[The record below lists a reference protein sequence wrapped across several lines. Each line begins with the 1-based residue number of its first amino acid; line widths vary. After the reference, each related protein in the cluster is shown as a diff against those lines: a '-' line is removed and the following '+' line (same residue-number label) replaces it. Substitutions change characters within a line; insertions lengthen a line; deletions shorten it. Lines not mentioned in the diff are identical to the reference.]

1 MSNFEDFTQ
10 NLHNSLQKPL
20 PGLMAHLQMAPAE
33 RAEMMNYPDAGK
45 DAREAAVMI
54 LFHPVDDQPYLVFI
68 VRQSYDGVHSGQIS
82 FPGGK
87 REPND
92 KDLIQTAIRET
103 AEEIGIDSR
112 MIRVLGTTSPLFI
125 PPSNFLVTPVVGYCP
140 EINAFSPQE
149 SEVKEVL
156 NLPFSHFTDGRFKKV
171 HTVNA
176 SYKSNMMVPCYRIQ
190 EHIIWGATAM
200 ILSELVAIIRN

>member
-1 MSNFEDFTQ
+1 
-10 NLHNSLQKPL
+10 
-20 PGLMAHLQMAPAE
+20 MAPAE
-33 RAEMMNYPDAGK
+33 RAEMMKYPDSGK

-54 LFHPVDDQPYLVFI
+54 LFHPVNDQPHLIFI

-87 REPND
+87 REPED
-92 KDLIQTAIRET
+92 PDLIQTAIRET
-103 AEEIGIDSR
+103 AEEIGINSKI
-112 MIRVLGTTSPLFI
+112 IRVLGTTSPLFI
-125 PPSNFLVTPVVGYCP
+125 PPSNFMVTPVVGYCP
-140 EINAFSPQE
+140 TIDNFTPQE

-156 NLPFSHFTDGRFKKV
+156 TIPFTHFTDGRYKKV

-176 SYKSNMMVPCYRIQ
+176 SYKRNMMVPCYRIQ

-200 ILSELVAIIRN
+200 MLNELVEIIKN